1 MGRGCEALA
10 QRTTGS
16 TDEVLDPKG
25 AFMGL
30 GANYWMSGCCYAYAI
45 SEALRLPGFGPLGRP
60 GKDRMTGPLQGLD
73 AALRG
78 LAGAWA

>member
-1 MGRGCEALA
+1 MGRGCKALA

-16 TDEVLDPKG
+16 TDEGLDPKG

-30 GANYWMSGCCYAYAI
+30 GPNYRMSSCCYAYTI
-45 SEALRLPGFGPLGRP
+45 CEALQLPGL
-60 GKDRMTGPLQGLD
+60 GPLQGLD
-73 AALRG
+73 AARMG